1 MGACLYQNIFV
12 ILQQNLRNMDV
23 RERLAAL
30 RAQMHEQGLAAYVVP
45 GNDPHASEYM
55 ASHWCEMQWLSGFNG
70 ESGTMVVTTDRAL
83 LWTDSRYYLQAG
95 IELKDSTI
103 ELMRESDIDC
113 PSVVEWLKGELKAES
128 QEPRDERFIGLNPEM
143 FSVNDFKAW
152 KEQFAEAGIG
162 VKSVD
167 LIKPIWTEG
176 RPAIPSDKLYPY
188 SADFAGETVESKIS
202 RMREI
207 LEAKGESQKSKDYAL
222 IVSALDEIAWLLNIR
237 GNDVEYNPVVIS
249 YVVLE
254 GDKCTLFVNPEKIDS
269 AAQNY
274 LDFNNIDVQPYE
286 AVFDYIH
293 GLRGTIFYDGAKV
306 NEALYEAIDNGPS
319 DQGPRTKAKN
329 IQSPILIDKAKKNAV
344 ELEGERIA
352 MRQDGAAL
360 TRFFKWLEE
369 TLVESQKSKVERP
382 LTEWD
387 LMEKLHA
394 FRAMGENF
402 VEESFGT
409 IAGYQGNG
417 AIVHYAATKEH
428 CAEVKKEGMLLLD
441 SGGQYLDGTTDIT
454 RTVWLGGRIPEQAKL
469 DYTYVLKGHIALQT
483 ARFPRGTRGNQLDAL
498 AKQYMWQAGITFG
511 HGTGHGVGHFL
522 GCHEGPQNVRTDNNP
537 TPLEVGHIIS
547 DEPGIYRTG
556 KWGIRT
562 ENLIT
567 VIPAKQTKA
576 TTTEDEWLTFET
588 LTLCFYDTSLIEM
601 SLMTE
606 DEIDWLNA
614 YHVRVYKEV
623 SPLLN
628 EEEKHYLAKKCVA
641 LEI

>member
-1 MGACLYQNIFV
+1 MTTIEK
-12 ILQQNLRNMDV
+12 I
-23 RERLAAL
+23 AAL
-30 RAQMHEQGLAAYVVP
+30 RQEMHANGLSAYVVP

-70 ESGTMVVTTDRAL
+70 EAGTVVVTPDRAL

-95 IELKDSTI
+95 IELKDSGI
-103 ELMRESDIDC
+103 ELMRESDVDC
-113 PSVVEWLKGELKAES
+113 PSGVDWLAEN
-128 QEPRDERFIGLNPEM
+128 RRGLVGVNPEM
-143 FSVNDFKAW
+143 FSVNDY
-152 KEQFAEAGIG
+152 KEWSEKIEL
-162 VKSVD
+162 KSMD
-167 LIKPIWTEG
+167 LIKPLWTDG
-176 RPAIPSDKLYPY
+176 RPAIPQDKLYPY
-188 SADFAGETVESKIS
+188 SADFAGETVESKLA
-202 RMREI
+202 RMRNK
-207 LEAKGESQKSKDYAL
+207 LVAL
-222 IVSALDEIAWLLNIR
+222 HGNAMIISALDEIAWLLNIR

-254 GDKCTLFVNPEKIDS
+254 PDKCTLFVDSSKIDS
-269 AAQNY
+269 PAQNY
-274 LDFNNIDVQPYE
+274 LDFNNIDIKPYE
-286 AVFDYIH
+286 SVFDYISS
-293 GLRGTIFYDGAKV
+293 LSGTVLYDGARV
-306 NEALYEAIDNGPS
+306 NEALYEAIPADCKKIN
-319 DQGPRTKAKN
+319 TK
-329 IQSPILIDKAKKNAV
+329 SPILIDKAKKNAV

-352 MRQDGAAL
+352 MRQDAAAL

-369 TLVESQKSKVERP
+369 EAFKSP
-382 LTEWD
+382 QTEWT
-387 LMEKLHA
+387 LMEKLHE
-394 FRAMGENF
+394 FRLMGEYF

-409 IAGYQGNG
+409 IAGYLGNG

-428 CAEVKKEGMLLLD
+428 CAEVKPEGMLLLD

-454 RTVWLGGRIPEQAKL
+454 RTIWLGGRIPQQAKL

-498 AKQYMWQAGITFG
+498 AKQYMWEAGITYG

-537 TPLEVGHIIS
+537 TALEVGHIIS

-576 TTTEDEWLTFET
+576 TTTEDEWLSFET
-588 LTLCFYDTSLIEM
+588 LTLCFYDISLIEM

-606 DEIDWLNA
+606 EEIDWLNA

-623 SPLLN
+623 APLLN
-628 EEEKHYLAKKCVA
+628 ADEAKYLARKCA
-641 LEI
+641 AIEL

>member
-1 MGACLYQNIFV
+1 MTVL
-12 ILQQNLRNMDV
+12 
-23 RERLAAL
+23 ERLTAL
-30 RAQMHEQGLAAYVVP
+30 RGAMRKADLAAYVVP

-55 ASHWCEMQWLSGFNG
+55 ASHWCEMQWLSGFTG
-70 ESGTMVVTTDRAL
+70 EAGTMVVTMDRAL

-103 ELMRESDIDC
+103 ELMRESDVDC
-113 PSVVEWLKGELKAES
+113 PSITEWICEELKIKNYEL
-128 QEPRDERFIGLNPEM
+128 RIGVNPEM
-143 FSVNDFKAW
+143 FSVNDFQGW
-152 KEQFAEAGIG
+152 KSKFAEAGIEI
-162 VKSVD
+162 KSID
-167 LIKPIWTEG
+167 LIKGLWTED
-176 RPAIPSDKLYPY
+176 RPAIPADKLYPY
-188 SADFAGETVESKIS
+188 SADFAGETVESKLA
-202 RMREI
+202 RMRKI
-207 LEAKGESQKSKDYAL
+207 LESRVKSQESRVKSQESREYAL

-254 GDKCTLFVNPEKIDS
+254 ADKCTLFVDANKIDS
-269 AAQNY
+269 PAQNY
-274 LDFNNIDVQPYE
+274 LDFNNIAIQPYE
-286 AVFDYIH
+286 GVFDYIRS
-293 GLRGTIFYDGAKV
+293 LSGTVLYDGARV
-306 NEALYEAIDNGPS
+306 NEALFEAISHQNS
-319 DQGPRTKAKN
+319 AVRTINTK
-329 IQSPILIDKAKKNAV
+329 SPILIDKAKKNAV
-344 ELEGERIA
+344 ELEGERTA
-352 MRQDGAAL
+352 MRQDGVAL

-369 TLVESQKSKVERP
+369 EAFKPSNSQTLKP

-394 FRAMGENF
+394 FRMMGENF
-402 VEESFGT
+402 IEESFGT
-409 IAGYQGNG
+409 IAGYKGNG
-417 AIVHYAATKEH
+417 AIVHYAATPDN
-428 CAEVKKEGMLLLD
+428 CSVVKPEGMLLLD

-469 DYTYVLKGHIALQT
+469 DYTYVLKGHIALQR

-498 AKQYMWQAGITFG
+498 AKQYMWEAGITFG

-537 TPLEVGHIIS
+537 TALEVGHIIS

-576 TTTEDEWLTFET
+576 TTTEDEWLAFET

-614 YHVRVYKEV
+614 YHVRVYKETA
-623 SPLLN
+623 PLLN
-628 EEEKHYLAKKCVA
+628 ADEAAYLARKCA
-641 LEI
+641 AIEL

>member
-1 MGACLYQNIFV
+1 MQKKVYLCSKN
-12 ILQQNLRNMDV
+12 RKNMTTI
-23 RERLAAL
+23 EKLAAL
-30 RAQMHEQGLAAYVVP
+30 RGMMQEHGLAAYVVP

-70 ESGTMVVTTDRAL
+70 ESGTMVVTMNKAL

-113 PSVVEWLKGELKAES
+113 PKITEWLADNVQGKVGV
-128 QEPRDERFIGLNPEM
+128 NPEM
-143 FSVNDFKAW
+143 FSVNDF
-152 KEQFAEAGIG
+152 AEWSETIELH
-162 VKSVD
+162 SID
-167 LIKPIWTEG
+167 LIKPLWTEG
-176 RPAIPSDKLYPY
+176 RPAIPQDKLYSY
-188 SADFAGETVESKIS
+188 SEDFAGESVESKLA
-202 RMREI
+202 RMREQ
-207 LEAKGESQKSKDYAL
+207 LAKKKADAM
-222 IVSALDEIAWLLNIR
+222 IISALDEIAWLLNIR

-254 GDKCTLFVNPEKIDS
+254 ADKCTLFVDANKIDS
-269 AAQNY
+269 PAQNY
-274 LDFNNIDVQPYE
+274 LDFNNIDIKPYE
-286 AVFDYIH
+286 AVFEYIKS
-293 GLRGTIFYDGAKV
+293 LSGTVLYDGARV
-306 NEALYEAIDNGPS
+306 NEALYEAIPAACKKIN
-319 DQGPRTKAKN
+319 TK
-329 IQSPILIDKAKKNAV
+329 SPILIDKAKKNAI
-344 ELEGERIA
+344 EIEGERIA
-352 MRQDGAAL
+352 MRQDAVAL

-369 TLVESQKSKVERP
+369 EAFEDGQTQ
-382 LTEWD
+382 TEWS
-387 LMEKLHA
+387 LMEKLHE
-394 FRAMGENF
+394 FRLMGENF
-402 VEESFGT
+402 IEESFGT
-409 IAGYQGNG
+409 IAGYLGNG
-417 AIVHYAATKEH
+417 AIVHYAATKDN
-428 CAEVKKEGMLLLD
+428 CAEVKPEGMLLLD

-454 RTVWLGGRIPEQAKL
+454 RTVWLGGRIPQQAKL
-469 DYTYVLKGHIALQT
+469 DYTYVLKGHIALQR

-498 AKQYMWQAGITFG
+498 AKQYMWEAGITYG

-537 TPLEVGHIIS
+537 TALEIGHIIS

-614 YHVRVYKEV
+614 YHVRVYKEI
-623 SPLLN
+623 SPLLSN
-628 EEEKHYLAKKCVA
+628 EEKSYLAYKCASIEV
-641 LEI
+641 

>member
-1 MGACLYQNIFV
+1 MNVL
-12 ILQQNLRNMDV
+12 D
-23 RERLAAL
+23 RLAAL
-30 RAQMHEQGLAAYVVP
+30 RAAMKEAKVAAYVVP

-70 ESGTMVVTTDRAL
+70 ESGTMVVTTDKAL

-113 PSVVEWLKGELKAES
+113 PSVVDWLAENV
-128 QEPRDERFIGLNPEM
+128 QGLVGVNPEM
-143 FSVNDFKAW
+143 FSVNDFSAW
-152 KEQFAEAGIG
+152 NEKIAL
-162 VKSVD
+162 KSID
-167 LIKPIWTEG
+167 LIKPLWIEG
-176 RPAIPSDKLYPY
+176 RPAIPQDKLYPY
-188 SADFAGETVESKIS
+188 SADFAGESVESKLA
-202 RMREI
+202 RMREK
-207 LEAKGESQKSKDYAL
+207 LVAL
-222 IVSALDEIAWLLNIR
+222 HGDAIIVSALDEIAWLLNIR

-254 GDKCTLFVNPEKIDS
+254 ADKCTLFVDANKIDTV
-269 AAQNY
+269 ARNY

-286 AVFDYIH
+286 AVFEYIAR
-293 GLRGTIFYDGAKV
+293 LSSTVIYDGARV
-306 NEALYEAIDNGPS
+306 NEALFEAIPANCKKIN
-319 DQGPRTKAKN
+319 TK
-329 IQSPILIDKAKKNAV
+329 SPILIDKAHKNAV

-352 MRQDGAAL
+352 MRQDAAAL

-369 TLVESQKSKVERP
+369 EAFANGKTQ
-382 LTEWD
+382 TEWD

-394 FRAMGENF
+394 FRVMGENF

-409 IAGYQGNG
+409 IAGYKGNG
-417 AIVHYAATKEH
+417 AIVHYAATKDN
-428 CAEVKKEGMLLLD
+428 CAEVKPEGMLLLD

-454 RTVWLGGRIPEQAKL
+454 RTVWLGGEIPTQAKL

-498 AKQYMWQAGITFG
+498 AKQYMWEAGITFG

-537 TPLEVGHIIS
+537 TPLEVGHIVS

-556 KWGIRT
+556 QWGIRT

-567 VIPAKQTKA
+567 VIPAKQTEA

-588 LTLCFYDTSLIEM
+588 LTLCFYDTNLIDM
-601 SLMTE
+601 SLMT
-606 DEIDWLNA
+606 DKEITWINA
-614 YHVRVYKEV
+614 YHERVYKETA
-623 SPLLN
+623 PLLN
-628 EEEKHYLAKKCVA
+628 AEEAAYLARKCA
-641 LEI
+641 PIQL

>member
-1 MGACLYQNIFV
+1 MKV
-12 ILQQNLRNMDV
+12 V
-23 RERLAAL
+23 ERLAAL
-30 RAQMHEQGLAAYVVP
+30 RQEMKAQGLAAYVVP

-55 ASHWCEMQWLSGFNG
+55 ASHWFEMQWISGFNG
-70 ESGTMVVTTDRAL
+70 ESGTMVITLDRAL

-103 ELMRESDIDC
+103 ELMRESDVDC
-113 PSVVEWLKGELKAES
+113 PKIVDWLADNVQGI
-128 QEPRDERFIGLNPEM
+128 IGVNPEM
-143 FSVNDFKAW
+143 FSVNDFAEW
-152 KEQFAEAGIG
+152 KEKIELRSI
-162 VKSVD
+162 D

-176 RPAIPSDKLYPY
+176 RPAIPQDKLYPY
-188 SADFAGETVESKIS
+188 SADFAGETVESKLT
-202 RMREI
+202 RMRDQLTKKKADAMI
-207 LEAKGESQKSKDYAL
+207 
-222 IVSALDEIAWLLNIR
+222 ISALDEIAWLLNIR
-237 GNDVEYNPVVIS
+237 GKDVEYNPVVIS

-254 GDKCTLFVNPEKIDS
+254 TDKCTLFVDANKVDS
-269 AAQNY
+269 PAQNY
-274 LDFNNIDVQPYE
+274 LDFNNIDVKPYE
-286 AVFDYIH
+286 AVFDYIRSLS
-293 GLRGTIFYDGAKV
+293 GAILYDGARV
-306 NEALYEAIDNGPS
+306 NEALYEAIPEGCKKID
-319 DQGPRTKAKN
+319 AK
-329 IQSPILIDKAKKNAV
+329 SPILIDKAKKNAV

-352 MRQDGAAL
+352 MRQDAVAL

-369 TLVESQKSKVERP
+369 EAFADGKTQ
-382 LTEWD
+382 TECSLAD
-387 LMEKLHA
+387 KLHE

-402 VEESFGT
+402 TDESFGT

-417 AIVHYAATKEH
+417 AIVHYAATPEN
-428 CAEVKKEGMLLLD
+428 CAVVKPEGMLLLD

-454 RTVWLGGRIPEQAKL
+454 RTVWLGGRIPQQAKL
-469 DYTYVLKGHIALQT
+469 DYTYVLKGHIALAT

-498 AKQYMWQAGITFG
+498 AKQYMWAAGITYG

-537 TPLEVGHIIS
+537 TALEIGHIIS
-547 DEPGIYRTG
+547 DEPGIYRTD

-628 EEEKHYLAKKCVA
+628 EEERAYLAKKCAAIEV
-641 LEI
+641 EN

>member
-1 MGACLYQNIFV
+1 MKEV
-12 ILQQNLRNMDV
+12 
-23 RERLAAL
+23 
-30 RAQMHEQGLAAYVVP
+30 GLAAYVVP

-70 ESGTMVVTTDRAL
+70 EAGTMVVTMDKAL

-103 ELMRESDIDC
+103 ELMRESDVDC
-113 PSVVEWLKGELKAES
+113 PSVIDWLSEHV
-128 QEPRDERFIGLNPEM
+128 QGLVGVNPEM
-143 FSVNDFKAW
+143 FSVNDFADW
-152 KEQFAEAGIG
+152 SEQAEL
-162 VKSVD
+162 KSID
-167 LIKPIWTEG
+167 LIKPLWTEG
-176 RPAIPSDKLYPY
+176 RPPIPADKLYPY
-188 SADFAGETVESKIS
+188 SADFAGETVESKLA
-202 RMREI
+202 RMR
-207 LEAKGESQKSKDYAL
+207 AL
-222 IVSALDEIAWLLNIR
+222 INGKWKMENGKWKMENGKWKMENGKWAMIISALDEIAWLLNIR

-254 GDKCTLFVNPEKIDS
+254 ADKCTLFVDRAKVDS
-269 AAQNY
+269 PAQNY
-274 LDFNNIDVQPYE
+274 LDFNNIDVQAYE
-286 AVFDYIH
+286 AVFDYIK
-293 GLRGTIFYDGAKV
+293 GLSGAILYDGARV
-306 NEALYEAIDNGPS
+306 NEALYEAIPEGCKKIN
-319 DQGPRTKAKN
+319 TK
-329 IQSPILIDKAKKNAV
+329 SPILIDKAKKNAV

-352 MRQDGAAL
+352 MRHDGVAL

-369 TLVESQKSKVERP
+369 EAFADGQTQTECTLA
-382 LTEWD
+382 D
-387 LMEKLHA
+387 KLHE
-394 FRAMGENF
+394 FRSMGENF

-417 AIVHYAATKEH
+417 AIVHYAATKDN
-428 CAEVKKEGMLLLD
+428 CAEVKPQGMLLLD

-469 DYTYVLKGHIALQT
+469 DYTYVLKGHIALQRV
-483 ARFPRGTRGNQLDAL
+483 RFPRGTRGNQLDAL
-498 AKQYMWQAGITFG
+498 AKQYMWEAGITFG

-537 TPLEVGHIIS
+537 TALEVGHIIS

-614 YHVRVYKEV
+614 YHVRVYKETA
-623 SPLLN
+623 PLLN
-628 EEEKHYLAKKCVA
+628 GDEAAYLARKCA
-641 LEI
+641 AIEL

>member
-1 MGACLYQNIFV
+1 
-12 ILQQNLRNMDV
+12 MDV
-23 RERLAAL
+23 RQKIAAL
-30 RAQMHEQGLAAYVVP
+30 REEMRTQGLEAYIVP

-55 ASHWCEMQWLSGFNG
+55 ASHWFEMQWISGFNG
-70 ESGTMVVTTDRAL
+70 ESGTVVVTMDRAL

-95 IELKDSTI
+95 IELKDSGI
-103 ELMRESDIDC
+103 ELMRESDVDC
-113 PSVVEWLKGELKAES
+113 PSIAEWLKKLSPQGEGV
-128 QEPRDERFIGLNPEM
+128 RVGVNPEM
-143 FSVNDFKAW
+143 WSVDA
-152 KEQFAEAGIG
+152 FAELRKKLSEAGIG
-162 VKSVD
+162 VKSID

-176 RPAIPSDKLYPY
+176 RPAIPQDKLYPY
-188 SADFAGETVESKIS
+188 PAEYAGETVESKLK
-202 RMREI
+202 RMRN
-207 LEAKGESQKSKDYAL
+207 LTPTLSQGEGGKWAM
-222 IVSALDEIAWLLNIR
+222 IISALDEIAWLLNIR

-249 YVVLE
+249 YCVLE
-254 GDKCTLFVNPEKIDS
+254 RDKCTLFVDADKVDTP
-269 AAQNY
+269 ARNY
-274 LDFNNIDVQPYE
+274 LEFNNIDIKPYE
-286 AVFDYIH
+286 AIFEYIH
-293 GLRGTIFYDGAKV
+293 GLEGTVFYDGARV
-306 NEALYEAIDNGPS
+306 NEALYEAIDKGPS
-319 DQGPRTKAKN
+319 DQGPRTKAEN
-329 IQSPILIDKAKKNAV
+329 IKSPILVDKAKKNAV
-344 ELEGERIA
+344 ELEGERRA

-369 TLVESQKSKVERP
+369 EAFGNSKFKIQNSK

-387 LMEKLHA
+387 LMEKLHE
-394 FRAMGENF
+394 FRARGENF

-417 AIVHYAATKEH
+417 AIVHYAATREN
-428 CAEVKKEGMLLLD
+428 CAEVKPEGMLLLD

-454 RTVWLGGRIPEQAKL
+454 RTVWLGGRIPQQAKL
-469 DYTYVLKGHIALQT
+469 DYTYVLKGHIALLR

-498 AKQYMWQAGITFG
+498 AKQYMWEAGITFG

-537 TPLEVGHIIS
+537 TPLEIGHIIS

-567 VIPAKQTKA
+567 VIPAKQTKE
-576 TTTEDEWLTFET
+576 TTTEDEWLAFET

-601 SLMTE
+601 SLMTD

-628 EEEKHYLAKKCVA
+628 DEERSYLAYKCKA
-641 LEI
+641 IES

>member
-1 MGACLYQNIFV
+1 MTVL
-12 ILQQNLRNMDV
+12 
-23 RERLAAL
+23 ERLSAL
-30 RAQMHEQGLAAYVVP
+30 RGLMKEHGLSAYVVP

-55 ASHWCEMQWLSGFNG
+55 ASHWYEMQWISGFNG
-70 ESGTMVVTTDRAL
+70 ESGTMVITMDRAL

-103 ELMRESDIDC
+103 ELMRESDVDC
-113 PSVVEWLKGELKAES
+113 PGITEWLCDNVQSNNVQGTKVGV
-128 QEPRDERFIGLNPEM
+128 NPEM
-143 FSVNDFKAW
+143 FSVNDFQEWKA
-152 KEQFAEAGIG
+152 KFSEAGIEL
-162 VKSVD
+162 KSID

-176 RPAIPSDKLYPY
+176 RPAIPQDKLYPY
-188 SADFAGETVESKIS
+188 SADFAGETVESKLE
-202 RMREI
+202 RMRETI
-207 LEAKGESQKSKDYAL
+207 SRQYSAVRNQPWAL

-237 GNDVEYNPVVIS
+237 GKDVEYNPVVIS

-254 GDKCTLFVNPEKIDS
+254 ADKCTLFVDANKVDTV
-269 AAQNY
+269 AQNY
-274 LDFNNIDVQPYE
+274 LDFNNIDVKFYE
-286 AVFDYIH
+286 AVFDYIRSLS
-293 GLRGTIFYDGAKV
+293 GAILYDGARV
-306 NEALYEAIDNGPS
+306 NEALFEAIPEACKKINS
-319 DQGPRTKAKN
+319 K
-329 IQSPILIDKAKKNAV
+329 SPILIDKAKKNAV

-352 MRQDGAAL
+352 MRQDAVAL

-369 TLVESQKSKVERP
+369 EAFADGQTQ
-382 LTEWD
+382 TECSLAD
-387 LMEKLHA
+387 KLHE

-402 VEESFGT
+402 TDESFGT

-417 AIVHYAATKEH
+417 AIVHYAATPEN
-428 CAEVKKEGMLLLD
+428 CAIVKPEGMLLLD

-454 RTVWLGGRIPEQAKL
+454 RTVSLGGRIPQQAKL
-469 DYTYVLKGHIALQT
+469 DYTYVLKGHIALAT

-498 AKQYMWQAGITFG
+498 AKQFMWEAGITYG

-537 TPLEVGHIIS
+537 TALEVGHIVS

-588 LTLCFYDTSLIEM
+588 LTLCFYDTSLIEL

-614 YHVRVYKEV
+614 YHVRVYKEI
-623 SPLLN
+623 SPLLSN
-628 EEEKHYLAKKCVA
+628 EEKSYLAYKCA
-641 LEI
+641 AIEI

>member
-1 MGACLYQNIFV
+1 MT
-12 ILQQNLRNMDV
+12 V
-23 RERLAAL
+23 REKIAAL
-30 RAQMHEQGLAAYVVP
+30 RAAMSACGVSAYVVP

-55 ASHWCEMQWLSGFNG
+55 ASHWFEMQWLSGFQG
-70 ESGTMVVTTDRAL
+70 ESGTVVVTMDRAL

-95 IELKDSTI
+95 IELNGSGI

-113 PSVVEWLKGELKAES
+113 PSIPDWLVENVQG
-128 QEPRDERFIGLNPEM
+128 PVGVNPEM
-143 FSVNDFKAW
+143 FSVNQFSEW
-152 KEQFAEAGIG
+152 KEKIAL
-162 VKSVD
+162 KSVD
-167 LIKPIWTEG
+167 LIRDLWTEN
-176 RPAIPSDKLYPY
+176 RPPIPQDKLYPY
-188 SADFAGETVESKIS
+188 AADFAGETVESKLARI
-202 RMREI
+202 REI
-207 LEAKGESQKSKDYAL
+207 VNRQSSNRQWTL

-254 GDKCTLFVNPEKIDS
+254 ADKCTLFVDANKLDAP
-269 AAQNY
+269 AQNY
-274 LDFNNIDVQPYE
+274 LDFNGITVQPYE
-286 AVFDYIH
+286 AVFDYIRS
-293 GLRGTIFYDGAKV
+293 LEGTVFYDGARV
-306 NEALYEAIDNGPS
+306 NEALFEAI
-319 DQGPRTKAKN
+319 TKAKAVN
-329 IQSPILIDKAKKNAV
+329 IKSPILIDKAKKNAV

-352 MRQDGAAL
+352 MRQDGVAL

-369 TLVESQKSKVERP
+369 EAFANGQTQ
-382 LTEWD
+382 TEWT
-387 LMEKLHA
+387 LMEKLHE
-394 FRAMGENF
+394 FRLMGENF
-402 VEESFGT
+402 IEESFGT

-417 AIVHYAATKEH
+417 AIVHYAATKEN
-428 CAEVKKEGMLLLD
+428 CAVVKPEGMLLLD

-454 RTVWLGGRIPEQAKL
+454 RTVWLGGRKPEQAKR
-469 DYTYVLKGHIALQT
+469 DYTYVLKGHIALAR

-498 AKQYMWQAGITFG
+498 AKQFMWEAGVTYG

-567 VIPAKQTKA
+567 VIPAKRTA
-576 TTTEDEWLTFET
+576 EATTEDEWLAFET

-601 SLMTE
+601 SMMTE

-614 YHVRVYKEV
+614 YHVRVYKEIA
-623 SPLLN
+623 PLLN
-628 EEEKHYLAKKCVA
+628 AEERAFLARKCAAIEK
-641 LEI
+641 EN

>member
-1 MGACLYQNIFV
+1 MCKKLCNFAQIFGK
-12 ILQQNLRNMDV
+12 IMNTIEKLD
-23 RERLAAL
+23 AL
-30 RAQMHEQGLAAYVVP
+30 RALMRKNNLVAYVVP

-55 ASHWCEMQWLSGFNG
+55 ASHWFEMQWLSGFNG
-70 ESGTMVVTTDRAL
+70 ESGTVVVTLDKAF

-113 PSVVEWLKGELKAES
+113 PSVIDWLSTNIQGTV
-128 QEPRDERFIGLNPEM
+128 GVNPEM
-143 FSVNDFKAW
+143 FSVNDFAEW
-152 KEQFAEAGIG
+152 KEQVALRSI
-162 VKSVD
+162 D
-167 LIKPIWTEG
+167 LIKPLWIED
-176 RPAIPSDKLYPY
+176 RPAIPADKLYPY
-188 SADFAGETVESKIS
+188 AADFAGETVESKLARI
-202 RMREI
+202 RESI
-207 LEAKGESQKSKDYAL
+207 NSKWQMENGKWAL
-222 IVSALDEIAWLLNIR
+222 ITSALDEIAWLLNIR

-254 GDKCTLFVNPEKIDS
+254 ADKCTLFVNPEKIDS
-269 AAQNY
+269 PAQNY
-274 LDFNNIDVQPYE
+274 LDFNNIDVKPYE
-286 AVFDYIH
+286 AVFDYIRS
-293 GLRGTIFYDGAKV
+293 LSGTVLFDGARV
-306 NEALYEAIDNGPS
+306 NEALYEAIPEICKKIN
-319 DQGPRTKAKN
+319 AK
-329 IQSPILIDKAKKNAV
+329 SPILIDKAKKNAV

-352 MRQDGAAL
+352 MRQDAVAL

-369 TLVESQKSKVERP
+369 EAFANGKTQ
-382 LTEWD
+382 TEWD
-387 LMEKLHA
+387 LMEKLHE
-394 FRAMGENF
+394 FRTMGENF

-417 AIVHYAATKEH
+417 AIVHYAATKDN
-428 CAEVKKEGMLLLD
+428 CATVQPSGMLLLD

-454 RTVWLGGRIPEQAKL
+454 RTVWLGGRIPQQAKL
-469 DYTYVLKGHIALQT
+469 DYTYVLKGHIALAR

-498 AKQYMWQAGITFG
+498 AKQFMWEAGITFG

-537 TPLEVGHIIS
+537 TALEIGHIVS

-567 VIPAKQTKA
+567 VIPAKQTKE
-576 TTTEDEWLTFET
+576 TTTEDEWLQFET
-588 LTLCFYDTSLIEM
+588 LTLCFYDTQLIER
-601 SLMTE
+601 SLMTD

-623 SPLLN
+623 APLLN
-628 EEEKHYLAKKCVA
+628 ADEAKFLARKCA
-641 LEI
+641 SLE

>member
-1 MGACLYQNIFV
+1 MKV
-12 ILQQNLRNMDV
+12 V
-23 RERLAAL
+23 ERLAAL
-30 RAQMHEQGLAAYVVP
+30 RQEMREAGLAAYVVP

-55 ASHWCEMQWLSGFNG
+55 ASHWFEMQWISGFNG
-70 ESGTMVVTTDRAL
+70 ESGTMVITLDRAL

-103 ELMRESDIDC
+103 ELMRESDVDC
-113 PSVVEWLKGELKAES
+113 PKIIDWLCEEGEKLKVKGE
-128 QEPRDERFIGLNPEM
+128 RFVVGVNPEM
-143 FSVNDFKAW
+143 FSVNDYQEW
-152 KEQFAEAGIG
+152 KEKLESFNFQLSSFN
-162 VKSVD
+162 

-176 RPAIPSDKLYPY
+176 RPAIPQDKLYPY
-188 SADFAGETVESKIS
+188 SADFAGETVESKLA
-202 RMREI
+202 RMRALI
-207 LEAKGESQKSKDYAL
+207 SGKWKVESGKYAL

-237 GNDVEYNPVVIS
+237 GKDVEYNPVVIS

-254 GDKCTLFVNPEKIDS
+254 ADKCTLFVDANKVDAP
-269 AAQNY
+269 AQNY
-274 LDFNNIDVQPYE
+274 LDFNNIDIQPYE
-286 AVFDYIH
+286 AVFDYIK
-293 GLRGTIFYDGAKV
+293 GLSGAILYDGARV
-306 NEALYEAIDNGPS
+306 NEALYEAIPEGCLKIN
-319 DQGPRTKAKN
+319 TK
-329 IQSPILIDKAKKNAV
+329 SPILIDKAKKNAV

-352 MRQDGAAL
+352 MRQDAVAL

-369 TLVESQKSKVERP
+369 EAFADGKTQTECTLA
-382 LTEWD
+382 D
-387 LMEKLHA
+387 KLHE

-402 VEESFGT
+402 TDESFGT

-417 AIVHYAATKEH
+417 AIVHYAATPEN
-428 CAEVKKEGMLLLD
+428 CAVVKPEGMLLLD

-454 RTVWLGGRIPEQAKL
+454 RTVWLGGRIPQQAKL
-469 DYTYVLKGHIALQT
+469 DYTYVLKGHIALQRT
-483 ARFPRGTRGNQLDAL
+483 RFPRGTRGNQLDAL
-498 AKQYMWQAGITFG
+498 AKQYMWEAGITYG

-537 TPLEVGHIIS
+537 TALEVGHIIS
-547 DEPGIYRTG
+547 DEPGIYRTD

-614 YHVRVYKEV
+614 YHVRVYKEI
-623 SPLLN
+623 SPLLSD
-628 EEEKHYLAKKCVA
+628 EEKSYLAYKCA
-641 LEI
+641 AIEL

>member
-1 MGACLYQNIFV
+1 MT
-12 ILQQNLRNMDV
+12 V
-23 RERLAAL
+23 REKIAAL
-30 RAQMHEQGLAAYVVP
+30 RAAMSACGVSAYVVP

-55 ASHWCEMQWLSGFNG
+55 ASHWFEMQWLSGFQG
-70 ESGTMVVTTDRAL
+70 ESGTVVVTMDRAL

-95 IELKDSTI
+95 IELNGSGI

-113 PSVVEWLKGELKAES
+113 PSIPDWLVENVQG
-128 QEPRDERFIGLNPEM
+128 PVGVNPEM
-143 FSVNDFKAW
+143 FSVNQFSEW
-152 KEQFAEAGIG
+152 KEKIAL
-162 VKSVD
+162 KSVD
-167 LIKPIWTEG
+167 LIRDLWTEN
-176 RPAIPSDKLYPY
+176 RPPIPQDKLYPY
-188 SADFAGETVESKIS
+188 AADFAGETVESKLARI
-202 RMREI
+202 REI
-207 LEAKGESQKSKDYAL
+207 VNRQSSNRQWTL

-254 GDKCTLFVNPEKIDS
+254 ADKCTLFVDANKLDAP
-269 AAQNY
+269 AQNY
-274 LDFNNIDVQPYE
+274 LDFNGITVLPYE
-286 AVFDYIH
+286 AVFDYIRS
-293 GLRGTIFYDGAKV
+293 LEGTVFYDGARV
-306 NEALYEAIDNGPS
+306 NEALFEAI
-319 DQGPRTKAKN
+319 TKAKAVN
-329 IQSPILIDKAKKNAV
+329 IKSPILIDKAKKNAV

-352 MRQDGAAL
+352 MRQDGVAL

-369 TLVESQKSKVERP
+369 EAFQTPQ
-382 LTEWD
+382 TEWT
-387 LMEKLHA
+387 LMEKLHE
-394 FRAMGENF
+394 FRLMGENF
-402 VEESFGT
+402 IEESFGT

-417 AIVHYAATKEH
+417 AIVHYAATKEN
-428 CAEVKKEGMLLLD
+428 CAVVKPEGMLLLD

-454 RTVWLGGRIPEQAKL
+454 RTVWLGGRKPEQAKR
-469 DYTYVLKGHIALQT
+469 DYTYVLKGHIALAR

-498 AKQYMWQAGITFG
+498 AKQFMWEAGVTYG

-567 VIPAKQTKA
+567 VIPAKRTA
-576 TTTEDEWLTFET
+576 EATTEDEWLAFET

-601 SLMTE
+601 SMMTE

-614 YHVRVYKEV
+614 YHVRVYKEIA
-623 SPLLN
+623 PLLN
-628 EEEKHYLAKKCVA
+628 ADERAYLARKCA
-641 LEI
+641 AIEKEN

>member
-1 MGACLYQNIFV
+1 MKTIEK
-12 ILQQNLRNMDV
+12 I
-23 RERLAAL
+23 AAL
-30 RAQMHEQGLAAYVVP
+30 RQAMHEAGVAAYVVP

-55 ASHWCEMQWLSGFNG
+55 AAHWCEMQWLSGFNG
-70 ESGTMVVTTDRAL
+70 ESGTVVVTEDRAL

-113 PSVVEWLKGELKAES
+113 PKIIDWLSSNVQGL
-128 QEPRDERFIGLNPEM
+128 IGVNPEM
-143 FSVNDFKAW
+143 FSVNDF
-152 KEQFAEAGIG
+152 AEWNAQ
-162 VKSVD
+162 VQLKSID
-167 LIKPIWTEG
+167 LIRPLWVEG
-176 RPAIPSDKLYPY
+176 RPAIPADKLYPY
-188 SADFAGETVESKIS
+188 SADFAGETVESKLA
-202 RMREI
+202 RMREQ
-207 LEAKGESQKSKDYAL
+207 LAAKKGDAL
-222 IVSALDEIAWLLNIR
+222 IISALDEIAWLLNIR

-254 GDKCTLFVNPEKIDS
+254 AEKCTLFVDAAKIDS
-269 AAQNY
+269 PAQNY
-274 LDFNNIDVQPYE
+274 LDFNNIDVLPYE
-286 AVFDYIH
+286 AVFDYIR
-293 GLRGTIFYDGAKV
+293 GLKGTVLFDGARV
-306 NEALYEAIDNGPS
+306 NEALYEAIPEACKKVN
-319 DQGPRTKAKN
+319 TK
-329 IQSPILIDKAKKNAV
+329 SPILIDKAHKNAV

-352 MRQDGAAL
+352 MRQDAAAL
-360 TRFFKWLEE
+360 TRFFLWLEKE
-369 TLVESQKSKVERP
+369 AFKNGQTQ
-382 LTEWD
+382 TEWT
-387 LMEKLHA
+387 LMEKLHE
-394 FRAMGENF
+394 FRLRGENF

-409 IAGYQGNG
+409 IAGYKGNG
-417 AIVHYAATKEH
+417 AIVHYAATPEK
-428 CAEVKKEGMLLLD
+428 CAEVKPEGMLLLD

-469 DYTYVLKGHIALQT
+469 DYTYVLKGHIALAR

-498 AKQYMWQAGITFG
+498 AKQFMWEAGITFG

-537 TPLEVGHIIS
+537 TALEVGHIIS
-547 DEPGIYRTG
+547 DEPGIYRTD

-567 VIPAKQTKA
+567 VIPAKRTKA
-576 TTTEDEWLTFET
+576 TTTEDEWLAFET
-588 LTLCFYDTSLIEM
+588 LTLCFYDTSLIER
-601 SLMTE
+601 SIMTE

-628 EEEKHYLAKKCVA
+628 AEERKFLARKCAA

>member
-1 MGACLYQNIFV
+1 M
-12 ILQQNLRNMDV
+12 
-23 RERLAAL
+23 REA
-30 RAQMHEQGLAAYVVP
+30 GVAAYVVP

-55 ASHWCEMQWLSGFNG
+55 AAHWCEMQWLSGFNG
-70 ESGTMVVTTDRAL
+70 ESGTVVVTEDRAL

-113 PSVVEWLKGELKAES
+113 PSVVNWLSEHVQGL
-128 QEPRDERFIGLNPEM
+128 IGVNPEM
-143 FSVNDFKAW
+143 FSVNDFAEW
-152 KEQFAEAGIG
+152 KEKIQL
-162 VKSVD
+162 KSID
-167 LIKPIWTEG
+167 LIRPLWVEG
-176 RPAIPSDKLYPY
+176 RPAIPSDRLYPY
-188 SADFAGETVESKIS
+188 SADFAGETVESKLA
-202 RMREI
+202 RMREQ
-207 LEAKGESQKSKDYAL
+207 LAAKKGDAL
-222 IVSALDEIAWLLNIR
+222 IISALDEIAWLLNIR

-254 GDKCTLFVNPEKIDS
+254 ADKCTLFVDAAKIDS
-269 AAQNY
+269 PAQNY
-274 LDFNNIDVQPYE
+274 LDFNNIDVLPYE
-286 AVFDYIH
+286 AVFDYIR
-293 GLRGTIFYDGAKV
+293 GLKGTVLFDGARV
-306 NEALYEAIDNGPS
+306 NEALYEAIPEACKRIN
-319 DQGPRTKAKN
+319 TK
-329 IQSPILIDKAKKNAV
+329 SPILIDKAHKNAV

-352 MRQDGAAL
+352 MRQDAAAL
-360 TRFFKWLEE
+360 TRFFLWLEKE
-369 TLVESQKSKVERP
+369 AFKNGQTQ
-382 LTEWD
+382 TEWT
-387 LMEKLHA
+387 LMEKLHE
-394 FRAMGENF
+394 FRLRGENF

-409 IAGYQGNG
+409 IAGYKGNG
-417 AIVHYAATKEH
+417 AIVHYSATPEK
-428 CAEVKKEGMLLLD
+428 CAEVKPEGMLLLD

-469 DYTYVLKGHIALQT
+469 DYTYVLKGHIALAR

-498 AKQYMWQAGITFG
+498 AKQFMWEAGITFG

-537 TPLEVGHIIS
+537 TALEVGHIIS
-547 DEPGIYRTG
+547 DEPGIYRTD

-567 VIPAKQTKA
+567 VIPAKRTKQ
-576 TTTEDEWLTFET
+576 TTTEDEWLAFET
-588 LTLCFYDTSLIEM
+588 LTLCFYDTSLIEL

-628 EEEKHYLAKKCVA
+628 AEERKFLARKCAA
-641 LEI
+641 LD

>member
-1 MGACLYQNIFV
+1 MN
-12 ILQQNLRNMDV
+12 V
-23 RERLAAL
+23 RERIAAL
-30 RAQMHEQGLAAYVVP
+30 REEMRAEGIGVYIVP

-55 ASHWCEMQWLSGFNG
+55 ASHWFEMQWISGFNG
-70 ESGTMVVTTDRAL
+70 ESGTVVVTPDRAL

-95 IELKDSTI
+95 IELKDSGI
-103 ELMRESDIDC
+103 ELMRESDVDC
-113 PSVVEWLKGELKAES
+113 PSIPEWIKGEVSHQPSEVS
-128 QEPRDERFIGLNPEM
+128 RQPSEVSHQMSEVSRQMSEVVVGVNPEM
-143 FSVNDFKAW
+143 WSVDAFAELRKELSAFSV
-152 KEQFAEAGIG
+152 
-162 VKSVD
+162 KSID

-176 RPAIPSDKLYPY
+176 RPAIPQDKLYPY
-188 SADFAGETVESKIS
+188 AAEYAGETVESKIA
-202 RMREI
+202 RMRES
-207 LEAKGESQKSKDYAL
+207 LSLALPRREGTKYAL
-222 IVSALDEIAWLLNIR
+222 IISALDEIAWLLNIR

-249 YVVLE
+249 YCVLE
-254 GDKCTLFVNPEKIDS
+254 SDKCTLFVDENKVDTP
-269 AAQNY
+269 ARNY
-274 LDFNNIDVQPYE
+274 LEFNNIDIKPYE
-286 AVFDYIH
+286 AIFEYIH
-293 GLRGTIFYDGAKV
+293 GLEGIVFYDGARV
-306 NEALYEAIDNGPS
+306 NEALFEAIRKPHPS
-319 DQGPRTKAKN
+319 SPLGEEKGTKAVSLK
-329 IQSPILIDKAKKNAV
+329 SPILVDKAKKNAV
-344 ELEGERIA
+344 ELEGERKA

-369 TLVESQKSKVERP
+369 EAFKPSEVR

-387 LMEKLHA
+387 LMEKLHE

-417 AIVHYAATKEH
+417 AIVHYSATKEN
-428 CAEVKKEGMLLLD
+428 CAEVKPEGMLLLD

-454 RTVWLGGRIPEQAKL
+454 RTVWLGGRIPAQAKL
-469 DYTYVLKGHIALQT
+469 DYTYVLKGHIALSR

-498 AKQYMWQAGITFG
+498 AKQYMWEAGITFG

-522 GCHEGPQNVRTDNNP
+522 CCHEGPQNVRTDNNP
-537 TPLEVGHIIS
+537 TPLEIGHIIS
-547 DEPGIYRTG
+547 DEPGIYRTD

-576 TTTEDEWLTFET
+576 TTTEDEWLAFET

-628 EEEKHYLAKKCVA
+628 DEERSYLAYKCQA
-641 LEI
+641 IEI

>member
-1 MGACLYQNIFV
+1 MTVL
-12 ILQQNLRNMDV
+12 
-23 RERLAAL
+23 ERLTAL
-30 RAQMHEQGLAAYVVP
+30 RGAMKKADLAAYVVP

-55 ASHWCEMQWLSGFNG
+55 ASHWCEMQWLSCFNG
-70 ESGTMVVTTDRAL
+70 EAGTMVVTMDRAF

-103 ELMRESDIDC
+103 ELMRESDVDC
-113 PSVVEWLKGELKAES
+113 PSVIDWLSENVQG
-128 QEPRDERFIGLNPEM
+128 PVGVNPEM
-143 FSVNDFKAW
+143 FSVNDYKEWSEKA
-152 KEQFAEAGIG
+152 EL
-162 VKSVD
+162 KSID
-167 LIKPIWTEG
+167 LIKPLWTEG
-176 RPAIPSDKLYPY
+176 RPAIPQDKLYPY
-188 SADFAGETVESKIS
+188 SADFAGETVESKLARI
-202 RMREI
+202 RKI
-207 LEAKGESQKSKDYAL
+207 LESRVKSQESREYAM

-254 GDKCTLFVNPEKIDS
+254 ADKCTLFVDANKIDS
-269 AAQNY
+269 PAQNY
-274 LDFNNIDVQPYE
+274 LDFNNIDVKPYE
-286 AVFDYIH
+286 GVFDYIRSLS
-293 GLRGTIFYDGAKV
+293 GAVLYDGARV
-306 NEALYEAIDNGPS
+306 NEALYEAIPEGCKKIN
-319 DQGPRTKAKN
+319 TK
-329 IQSPILIDKAKKNAV
+329 SPILIDKAKKNAV
-344 ELEGERIA
+344 ELEGERTA

-369 TLVESQKSKVERP
+369 EAFKTPQTECTLA
-382 LTEWD
+382 D
-387 LMEKLHA
+387 KLHA
-394 FRAMGENF
+394 FRMMGENF

-409 IAGYQGNG
+409 IAGYKGNG
-417 AIVHYAATKEH
+417 AIVHYAATPDN
-428 CAEVKKEGMLLLD
+428 CSVVKPEGMLLLD

-469 DYTYVLKGHIALQT
+469 DYTYVLKGHIALQR
-483 ARFPRGTRGNQLDAL
+483 ARFPRGTRGNQIDAL
-498 AKQYMWQAGITFG
+498 AKQYMWEAGITFG

-537 TPLEVGHIIS
+537 TALEVGHIIS

-576 TTTEDEWLTFET
+576 TTTEDEWLAFET

-614 YHVRVYKEV
+614 YHVRVYKET

-628 EEEKHYLAKKCVA
+628 ADEAAYLARKCA
-641 LEI
+641 AIEL

>member
-1 MGACLYQNIFV
+1 MQKKVYLCAKFLNF
-12 ILQQNLRNMDV
+12 MSV
-23 RERLAAL
+23 RERLDAL
-30 RAQMHEQGLAAYVVP
+30 RELMRKHDLSAYVVP

-55 ASHWCEMQWLSGFNG
+55 AAHWCEMQWLSGFNG
-70 ESGTMVVTTDRAL
+70 ESGTMVVTLDRAL

-113 PSVVEWLKGELKAES
+113 PKIVDWLAENVNR
-128 QEPRDERFIGLNPEM
+128 QWVGVNPEM
-143 FSVNDFKAW
+143 FSVNDFADW
-152 KEQFAEAGIG
+152 SEQINL
-162 VKSVD
+162 KSID
-167 LIKPIWTEG
+167 LIKPLWTEN
-176 RPAIPSDKLYPY
+176 RPAIPADKLYPY
-188 SADFAGETVESKIS
+188 SADFAGETVESKLA

-207 LEAKGESQKSKDYAL
+207 AGRKSSDRQWAL
-222 IVSALDEIAWLLNIR
+222 VTSALDEIAWLLNIR

-254 GDKCTLFVNPEKIDS
+254 ADKCTLFVNAEKIDS
-269 AAQNY
+269 PAQNY
-274 LDFNNIDVQPYE
+274 LDFNNIDVLPYE
-286 AVFDYIH
+286 AVFDYIR
-293 GLRGTIFYDGAKV
+293 GLKGTVLFDGARV
-306 NEALYEAIDNGPS
+306 NEALFEAIPEGCKRIN
-319 DQGPRTKAKN
+319 TK
-329 IQSPILIDKAKKNAV
+329 SPILIDKARKNAV

-352 MRQDGAAL
+352 MRQDAVAL

-369 TLVESQKSKVERP
+369 EAFKTPQTECTLA
-382 LTEWD
+382 D
-387 LMEKLHA
+387 KLHE
-394 FRAMGENF
+394 FRLQGKNF

-417 AIVHYAATKEH
+417 AIVHYAATPDN
-428 CAEVKKEGMLLLD
+428 CAEVKPQGMLLLD

-454 RTVWLGGRIPEQAKL
+454 RTVWLGGRIPQQAKL
-469 DYTYVLKGHIALQT
+469 DYTYVLKGHIALAR

-498 AKQYMWQAGITFG
+498 AKQFMWEAGITFG

-537 TPLEVGHIIS
+537 TALEIGHIIS
-547 DEPGIYRTG
+547 DEPGIYRTNQ
-556 KWGIRT
+556 WGIRT

-567 VIPAKQTKA
+567 VVPAKRTKA
-576 TTTEDEWLTFET
+576 TTTDDEWLAFET

-628 EEEKHYLAKKCVA
+628 NDERTFLARKCA
-641 LEI
+641 AIEI

>member
-1 MGACLYQNIFV
+1 MTVL
-12 ILQQNLRNMDV
+12 
-23 RERLAAL
+23 ERLGAL
-30 RAQMHEQGLAAYVVP
+30 RAQMKAQGLAAYVVP

-55 ASHWCEMQWLSGFNG
+55 ASHWCEMQWISGFNG
-70 ESGTMVVTTDRAL
+70 ESGTMVVTLDKAL

-95 IELKDSTI
+95 IELNGTTI

-113 PSVVEWLKGELKAES
+113 PKITEWLCDELKIKNEKLK
-128 QEPRDERFIGLNPEM
+128 IGVNPEM
-143 FSVNDFKAW
+143 FSVNDFAEW
-152 KEQFAEAGIG
+152 KEQFADAGIEIR
-162 VKSVD
+162 SVD

-188 SADFAGETVESKIS
+188 SEDFAGESVESKLA

-207 LEAKGESQKSKDYAL
+207 VNRKSSNRQWAL
-222 IVSALDEIAWLLNIR
+222 IISALDEIAWLLNIR

-254 GDKCTLFVNPEKIDS
+254 ADKCTLFVDAAKVDTV
-269 AAQNY
+269 AQNY

-286 AVFDYIH
+286 AVFDYIRSLS
-293 GLRGTIFYDGAKV
+293 GAVLYDGARV
-306 NEALYEAIDNGPS
+306 NEALFEAIPEGCKKMN
-319 DQGPRTKAKN
+319 AK
-329 IQSPILIDKAKKNAV
+329 SPILIDKAKKNAV

-352 MRQDGAAL
+352 MRQDAAAL

-369 TLVESQKSKVERP
+369 EAFANGQTQ
-382 LTEWD
+382 TEWT
-387 LMEKLHA
+387 LMEKLHE
-394 FRAMGENF
+394 FRAKGENF

-417 AIVHYAATKEH
+417 AIVHYAATKDN
-428 CAEVKKEGMLLLD
+428 CAEVKPEGMLLLD

-454 RTVWLGGRIPEQAKL
+454 RTVWLGGRIPQQAKD
-469 DYTYVLKGHIALQT
+469 DYTYVLKGHIALQR

-498 AKQYMWQAGITFG
+498 AKQYMWEAGITFG

-537 TPLEVGHIIS
+537 TALEVGHIIS

-567 VIPAKQTKA
+567 VIPAKQTKV

-588 LTLCFYDTSLIEM
+588 LTLCFYDTNLIEM

-623 SPLLN
+623 APLLN
-628 EEEKHYLAKKCVA
+628 ADEAKYLARKCAA
-641 LEI
+641 LEL